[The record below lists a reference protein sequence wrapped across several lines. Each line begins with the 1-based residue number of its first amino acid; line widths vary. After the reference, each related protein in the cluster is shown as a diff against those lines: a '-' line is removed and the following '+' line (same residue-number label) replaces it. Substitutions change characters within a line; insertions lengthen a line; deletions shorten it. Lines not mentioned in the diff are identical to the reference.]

1 MQTVMVS
8 HGQSRREVFLNVYGS
23 DGNSLL
29 GTLPGDAMETVGEV
43 VDRRRLELGFSED
56 GPLCLSRRIRAE
68 GREDWESIPDGAKLG
83 EIAVND
89 QADVAVDEDAQ
100 LGLA

>member
-1 MQTVMVS
+1 MQTLTVS
-8 HGQSRREVFLNVYGS
+8 NRQDRSEIFLNVFGS

-43 VDRRRLELGFSED
+43 VNRRRLELGFSED
-56 GPLCLSRRIRAE
+56 APLCLSRRIRANN
-68 GREDWESIPDGAKLG
+68 RDDWESIPDGAKLG

-89 QADVAVDEDAQ
+89 QVDVAVDEDAQ
-100 LGLA
+100 LGLT

>member
-8 HGQSRREVFLNVYGS
+8 HRQDRNEVFLNIYGS

-43 VDRRRLELGFSED
+43 VDRGRMELGFSDD
-56 GPLCLSRRIRAE
+56 GPLCLSRRIRTQD
-68 GREDWESIPDGAKLG
+68 REDWESIPDGAKLG
-83 EIAVND
+83 EIAVDD

-100 LGLA
+100 LGLV